1 MRDARRTGYSH
12 HHPSPR
18 EHHFETS
25 HCEEN
30 RRAQRLTSRQRQES
44 RLPQPV
50 HSHHKDPL
58 AYADKGR
65 WEEPETRA
73 LTLQKV
79 DQRGEGVYT
88 SSARPPRSTVPPPPI
103 EQTSAARKERM
114 RLAEEKGK
122 AEEVARNMVAAT
134 KALNAQ
140 ILNDAALNVNAV
152 IMGERSLG
160 NEEIIPTRTPALARL
175 GPPSADPNND
185 DLNLSTERIPTKKRL
200 GRPPLAR
207 SLPKP
212 LGVKQGAETK
222 KDMGVVD

>member
-12 HHPSPR
+12 HRPSPR

-25 HCEEN
+25 HYEEN
-30 RRAQRLTSRQRQES
+30 RRPQRLTSRQRI

-73 LTLQKV
+73 STLQKV

-103 EQTSAARKERM
+103 EQTIEFNKAFIEAR
-114 RLAEEKGK
+114 EELR
-122 AEEVARNMVAAT
+122 EFMIQYSSCV
-134 KALNAQ
+134 
-140 ILNDAALNVNAV
+140 D
-152 IMGERSLG
+152 
-160 NEEIIPTRTPALARL
+160 PT
-175 GPPSADPNND
+175 
-185 DLNLSTERIPTKKRL
+185 
-200 GRPPLAR
+200 
-207 SLPKP
+207 
-212 LGVKQGAETK
+212 
-222 KDMGVVD
+222 

>member
-1 MRDARRTGYSH
+1 
-12 HHPSPR
+12 
-18 EHHFETS
+18 
-25 HCEEN
+25 
-30 RRAQRLTSRQRQES
+30 
-44 RLPQPV
+44 
-50 HSHHKDPL
+50 
-58 AYADKGR
+58 
-65 WEEPETRA
+65 
-73 LTLQKV
+73 
-79 DQRGEGVYT
+79 
-88 SSARPPRSTVPPPPI
+88 
-103 EQTSAARKERM
+103 M

-212 LGVKQGAETK
+212 LVVKPGAEAK
-222 KDMGVVD
+222 